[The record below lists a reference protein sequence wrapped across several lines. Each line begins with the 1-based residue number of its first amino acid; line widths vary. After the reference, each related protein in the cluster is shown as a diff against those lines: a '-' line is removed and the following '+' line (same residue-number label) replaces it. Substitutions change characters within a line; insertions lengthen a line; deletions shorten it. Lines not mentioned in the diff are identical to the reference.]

1 VNRSAAIVSIAAGA
15 LAAPSIVSA
24 QALAQV
30 SVGITNSTADVP
42 FVLADRLGY
51 FREAGLVATLTP
63 FQGAPNMIAPLGIGQ
78 LDVGSGAPS
87 AGFYNGVARGLSVR
101 MVADK
106 GSPRKGY
113 GYGPLM
119 VRKELVTS
127 GRYKSPRDLKGLKI
141 GEIAPG
147 GASTATL
154 AKLLATV
161 GLSYGDVQHVFLP
174 FPDHVAAISNGS
186 IDAALPNE
194 PYATLMERA
203 GTAVR
208 VMGNDAWYPNQEIAV
223 VMYGKSFLTER
234 RELGTKFMHAWI
246 RAVRFYNDA
255 LAGGHLRG
263 RTAKDVIDALVASTD
278 IKDRSIYSD
287 MIASSVDPDGKMNVA
302 SLADDL
308 TFFKQQGLIQAPVE
322 VAAAIDTEFQS
333 DAVRALGLYRAQR
346 S

>member
-1 VNRSAAIVSIAAGA
+1 MKRSAAIAAIAGA
-15 LAAPSIVSA
+15 VAAPCVADA
-24 QALAQV
+24 QALVPV

-42 FVLADRLGY
+42 FILADKLGY
-51 FREAGLVATLTP
+51 FREAGIAATLTA
-63 FQGAPNMIAPLGIGQ
+63 FDSAPKMIAPLGVGQ

-87 AGFYNGVARGLSVR
+87 AGFYNGVARGINIR

-119 VRKELVTS
+119 VRKDLVTS
-127 GRYKSPRDLKGLKI
+127 RRYQSPHDLKGMKI

-154 AKLLATV
+154 AKLLSTV
-161 GLSYGDVQHVFLP
+161 GLGYADVQHVFLP
-174 FPDHVAAISNGS
+174 FPDHVAAIANGS

-194 PYATLMERA
+194 PYATIMERQ
-203 GTAVR
+203 GTAIR
-208 VMGNDAWYPNQEIAV
+208 MMGNDVWYPSQEIAV
-223 VMYGKSFLTER
+223 VMYGNSFITDKR
-234 RELGTKFMHAWI
+234 DLGMKFMRAWI

-278 IKDRSIYSD
+278 IKDRSIYLD

-308 TFFKQQGLIQAPVE
+308 AFFKQQGLIQAQVD
-322 VAAAIDTEFQS
+322 VAAAIDGDFQAA
-333 DAVRALGLYRAQR
+333 AVRALGSYREHR

>member
-1 VNRSAAIVSIAAGA
+1 VKRSAAIAAIAAGA
-15 LAAPSIVSA
+15 VTAPALVGA

-30 SVGITNSTADVP
+30 SVGITNSVADVP
-42 FVLADRLGY
+42 FILADKLGY
-51 FREAGLVATLTP
+51 FREAGIAATLMP
-63 FQGAPNMIAPLGIGQ
+63 FDGAPKMIAPLGIGQ

-87 AGFYNGVARGLSVR
+87 AGFYNGVARGLNVR

-119 VRKELVTS
+119 VRKELVAS
-127 GRYKSPRDLKGLKI
+127 GKYKTPHDLKGLKI

-161 GLSYGDVQHVFLP
+161 GLGYGDVQHVYLP
-174 FPDHVAAISNGS
+174 FPDHVAAIANGS

-194 PYATLMERA
+194 PFATIMERQ

-208 VMGNDAWYPNQEIAV
+208 IMGNDVWYPNQEIAV
-223 VMYGKSFLTER
+223 VIYGKSLLAER
-234 RELGTKFMHAWI
+234 RELGLPFMRAWI

-278 IKDRSIYSD
+278 IKDRSIYND
-287 MIASSVDPDGKMNVA
+287 MIASSVNPDGKMNAA

-308 TFFKQQGLIQAPVE
+308 AFFKQQGLIQVPVE
-322 VAAAIDTEFQS
+322 VAAAIDTGFQA
-333 DAVRALGLYRAQR
+333 DAVRSLGPYRERR